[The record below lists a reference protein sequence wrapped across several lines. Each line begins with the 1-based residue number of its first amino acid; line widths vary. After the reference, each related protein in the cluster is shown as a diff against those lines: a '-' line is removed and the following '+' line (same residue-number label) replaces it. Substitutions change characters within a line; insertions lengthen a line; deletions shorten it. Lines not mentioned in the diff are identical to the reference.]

1 MSNLPNN
8 TLLSLKIRTVD
19 TLTTLYLTCH
29 QFHGHLQAASM
40 DKAER
45 TFGRSSFT
53 CARPYEAKQQR
64 PRRRTFIMAD
74 LQPTSNSHVA
84 LVESDDF
91 KSFTD
96 STGSLWT
103 VGNAVLKNIMGS
115 SLYQSTAGVCCS

>member
-1 MSNLPNN
+1 MN
-8 TLLSLKIRTVD
+8 
-19 TLTTLYLTCH
+19 Y
-29 QFHGHLQAASM
+29 LQASNT

-45 TFGRSSFT
+45 TFARSSFT

-74 LQPTSNSHVA
+74 LQPTSKSHVA
-84 LVESDDF
+84 LVETDEF
-91 KSFTD
+91 NAYTD

-115 SLYQSTAGVCCS
+115 SLYQSTAAVCCS